1 MEIKII
7 DNFLD
12 KIDLKRVIN
21 STNEKS
27 WMIQKS
33 TPTRLDHLE
42 FLYLDVTDDEFFNKY
57 LFKQIE
63 KHLDKKYDIA
73 RIYFNGQW
81 PGRDGAFHKDDN
93 GNAKMSVLFY
103 VGEYKLGWGG
113 FTEILTSP
121 TEQKVIAPLQNR
133 LVIFPGGD
141 LMHKAYSF
149 SHQRCPMRISL
160 AYKLYESS

>member
-21 STNEKS
+21 STDEKS
-27 WMIQKS
+27 WVILKS
-33 TPTRLDHLE
+33 YVNKEDHLQ
-42 FLYLDVTDDEFFNKY
+42 FLYLDVTDEEFFNKY

-63 KHLDKKYDIA
+63 KHLDKKYDIG

-81 PGRDGAFHKDDN
+81 PGRDGGFHTDDN
-93 GNAKMSVLFY
+93 EETKMSVLFY

-149 SHQRCPMRISL
+149 SHQSCPMRVSL
-160 AYKLYESS
+160 AYKLF